1 MKEQDSMDS
10 TAGENLGEA
19 ISKSGDLIDDLLAGK
34 DGEGKGTRDCRETEY
49 SGSCVFMSNAAFEF
63 IEDYSRTDTSR
74 EIGGFLLGHY
84 SGDQDDF
91 KVWIEA
97 AVEAAYVETSK
108 AGLRFTHR
116 TWEFLAETREQN
128 FPDCRVVGWF
138 HTHPGLGTF
147 ISKHDLFIHDTFF
160 ESFWKVSYVID
171 PLSEEHAFYGWNKY
185 GNLAPISF
193 KVEGEPLYIA
203 LTREEKRERRLG
215 RAMKEKKMPRFL
227 GIGKTAA
234 VFAGILFVLFFLNNY
249 FVLHPLYEKIN
260 ELESLV
266 GSKEET
272 IEALQMEN
280 EALVNLLPREDES
293 GIPES
298 GSETAGEQKPV
309 INREDVPYETY
320 TVAEGDTLWN
330 ISARLLG
337 DGNRYQELADFNDLG
352 DSGLKPGMKL
362 KIPK

>member
-138 HTHPGLGTF
+138 HTHPGWVF
-147 ISKHDLFIHDTFF
+147 ISSMICSSMIHFSSLSGRCPTLLTLF
-160 ESFWKVSYVID
+160 
-171 PLSEEHAFYGWNKY
+171 
-185 GNLAPISF
+185 
-193 KVEGEPLYIA
+193 
-203 LTREEKRERRLG
+203 
-215 RAMKEKKMPRFL
+215 PRNML
-227 GIGKTAA
+227 
-234 VFAGILFVLFFLNNY
+234 LR
-249 FVLHPLYEKIN
+249 
-260 ELESLV
+260 
-266 GSKEET
+266 
-272 IEALQMEN
+272 MEQ
-280 EALVNLLPREDES
+280 
-293 GIPES
+293 I
-298 GSETAGEQKPV
+298 
-309 INREDVPYETY
+309 
-320 TVAEGDTLWN
+320 W
-330 ISARLLG
+330 
-337 DGNRYQELADFNDLG
+337 
-352 DSGLKPGMKL
+352 
-362 KIPK
+362 

>member
-1 MKEQDSMDS
+1 M
-10 TAGENLGEA
+10 
-19 ISKSGDLIDDLLAGK
+19 
-34 DGEGKGTRDCRETEY
+34 
-49 SGSCVFMSNAAFEF
+49 
-63 IEDYSRTDTSR
+63 
-74 EIGGFLLGHY
+74 
-84 SGDQDDF
+84 
-91 KVWIEA
+91 
-97 AVEAAYVETSK
+97 
-108 AGLRFTHR
+108 
-116 TWEFLAETREQN
+116 
-128 FPDCRVVGWF
+128 
-138 HTHPGLGTF
+138 
-147 ISKHDLFIHDTFF
+147 
-160 ESFWKVSYVID
+160 
-171 PLSEEHAFYGWNKY
+171 
-185 GNLAPISF
+185 
-193 KVEGEPLYIA
+193 EGEPLYIA